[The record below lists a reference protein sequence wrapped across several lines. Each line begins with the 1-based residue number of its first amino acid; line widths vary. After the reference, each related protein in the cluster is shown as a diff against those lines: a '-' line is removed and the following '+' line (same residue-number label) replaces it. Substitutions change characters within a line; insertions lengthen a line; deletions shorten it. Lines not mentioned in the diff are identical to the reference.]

1 MLALKEP
8 MIQPSMIQPPMIQP
22 AVQATAPSPMGT
34 DGTLVR
40 PSIRNIA
47 IIAHVDHGKTTLV
60 DGMLRQT
67 KVFRSNQQM
76 QERVL
81 DSNDLER
88 ERGITILA
96 KNTGIVY
103 KDVTINLVDTPG
115 HADFGG
121 EVERVMNM
129 VDGVLLLV
137 DAVEGP
143 MPQTRFVL
151 RQALNKGLKAIVVI
165 NKVDRPAARVDYA
178 VNATFDLFIDLGATE
193 EQADFPIVYTIG
205 LEGRAGRSPEKMG
218 ADLTVLFDTI
228 LDHIPPPLAD
238 TEAPTQ
244 MLVSTLEYSK
254 YVGKIAIG
262 RLQNG
267 TMRSGQTIM
276 HINAEGV
283 MKPAKISQV
292 FSFRNLQ
299 REAEEAVYAG
309 NIVAVA
315 GIDNVGIGDTL
326 ADANDP
332 RPLPPIKV
340 EEPTVRMTF
349 SVNDS
354 PFAGRDGQYLTS
366 RQLRARLMAELEHN
380 VSLRVEETDLPSD
393 FLVAGRG
400 ELHLAILIETMRR
413 EGSEFAVSPPEVIY
427 KESAEGLLEPMEQVY
442 VEALSDYLGAVT
454 EMLGKRRGQ
463 LVNIR
468 YGEDGTVYAEFLVP
482 TRGLLGFRQLFL
494 TATRGTGIFNTL
506 FAGYQPFLGEIDTLE
521 QGKLVALESGMVTSH
536 ALVKLQQ
543 RGDFIVR
550 PGDDVYAGQVVGS
563 NIRADEL
570 VINICQAKQLTNFR
584 EKPSGTSDML
594 VAPRDLSLDEAIQY
608 LDKGDLLEVTPV
620 ALRVR
625 KKELRH
631 EIRQREAK
639 RARLAQGE

>member
-8 MIQPSMIQPPMIQP
+8 MIQPAMPP
-22 AVQATAPSPMGT
+22 T
-34 DGTLVR
+34 GTLVR
-40 PSIRNIA
+40 PDIRNIA

-60 DGMLRQT
+60 DGMLRLT

-103 KDVTINLVDTPG
+103 NDVTINIVDTPG

-165 NKVDRPAARVDYA
+165 NKVDRPAARIDYA
-178 VNATFDLFIDLGATE
+178 INATFDLFIDLGATE

-205 LEGRAGRSPEKMG
+205 LEGRAGLDPAALG
-218 ADLTVLFDTI
+218 PDLTVLFDTI
-228 LDHIPPPLAD
+228 LDHIPPPVANPN
-238 TEAPTQ
+238 EPTQ
-244 MLVSTLEYSK
+244 MLVSTLEYSA

-267 TMRSGQTIM
+267 MIRSGQSIM
-276 HINAEGV
+276 HINAEGQ
-283 MKPAKISQV
+283 MMLAKVSQV
-292 FSFRNLQ
+292 YSFRNLQ
-299 REAEEAVYAG
+299 RQPEEEVYAG

-326 ADANDP
+326 ADPIDP

-354 PFAGRDGQYLTS
+354 PFAGREGQYLTS
-366 RQLRARLMAELEHN
+366 RQLRGRLLAELEHN
-380 VSLRVEETDLPSD
+380 VSLRVEETELASE

-427 KESAEGLLEPMEQVY
+427 KESAEGLLEPMEHMY
-442 VEALSDYLGAVT
+442 VEVLSDYLGPVT
-454 EMLGKRRGQ
+454 EMLGKRRAQ
-463 LVNIR
+463 LTNIR
-468 YGEDGTVYAEFLVP
+468 YGEDGTVYAEYIAP

-494 TATRGTGIFNTL
+494 TSTRGTGIFNTL
-506 FAGYQPFLGEIDTLE
+506 FAGYQPFLGDIDTVE
-521 QGKLVALESGMVTSH
+521 QGKLVALETGSVTAH

-543 RGDFIVR
+543 RGEFIVR
-550 PGDDVYAGQVVGS
+550 PGDEVYAGQVVGK

-570 VINICQAKQLTNFR
+570 VINVCQAKQLTNFR

-594 VAPRDLSLDEAIQY
+594 VQPRELSLDEAIQY
-608 LDKGDLLEVTPV
+608 LEKGDLLEVTPTS
-620 ALRVR
+620 LRIR
-625 KKELRH
+625 KKDLRH
-631 EIRQREAK
+631 EFRQREAK
-639 RARLAQGE
+639 RARQAQIGE